1 MPRCTSDFYPP
12 LDSTETATFSI
23 DFSKQLATAETIS
36 SNTWTV
42 LATKNLDPSPANRLV
57 GNPAIQGTVT
67 LQLVGNGAVP
77 GELYLIT
84 SSVVT
89 SGGQHIP
96 LYAYCPGKL
105 PQ

>member
-1 MPRCTSDFYPP
+1 MPRCTTDFNPP

-23 DFSKQLATAETIS
+23 NFANQLAASETIS

-42 LATKNLDPSPANRLV
+42 QSTKGLDPSPQNRLV
-57 GNPAIQGTVT
+57 GNPAIQGSVT
-67 LQLVGNGAVP
+67 LQLIGNGAVP
-77 GELYLIT
+77 GENYLIT

-96 LYAYCPGKL
+96 LYAFCPGKA